1 MKNLHFILEIK
12 NIPPK
17 IAEVPIFHNPKLQ
30 PTYEETLETM
40 TLFHNAKYRDIGD
53 HPSLN
58 LIQFLAT
65 TGVNREEIE
74 GC

>member
-30 PTYEETLETM
+30 PLTYKETLETM
-40 TLFHNAKYRDIGD
+40 TSFHNAKYSGD
-53 HPSLN
+53 HLSLN

>member
-1 MKNLHFILEIK
+1 MLTKALDQYMKNLHFILEIK

-40 TLFHNAKYRDIGD
+40 TLFHNAKYRETI
-53 HPSLN
+53 
-58 LIQFLAT
+58 
-65 TGVNREEIE
+65 
-74 GC
+74 CY